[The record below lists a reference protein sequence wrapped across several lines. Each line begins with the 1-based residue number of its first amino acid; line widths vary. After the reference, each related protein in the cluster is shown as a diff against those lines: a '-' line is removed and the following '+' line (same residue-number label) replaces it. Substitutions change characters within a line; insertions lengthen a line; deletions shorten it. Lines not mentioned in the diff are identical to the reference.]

1 MAFVMAPR
9 GPSRSYQLNG
19 EKHTDGQSASADLCG
34 PVWTWLDDVQP
45 EGPEIGTMIAELS
58 HRRIPVDP
66 TLIAYATKIKG
77 SDPRFVDS
85 PDLAL
90 APAAMRSSFSILN
103 PVRDW
108 TTHDFEHGRRSWHKM
123 DALVQ
128 AYSRGGVLLTAGSDE
143 PNPWVVPGPSL
154 HTEPELLVEAGLSP
168 LVVLTI
174 ATRNGADSLGILKDV
189 GTVSVGKRAD
199 LIVIDRDPTKDIRNT
214 RAISLIVAQGR
225 V

>member
-154 HTEPELLVEAGLSP
+154 HPEPALLVEAGLSP
-168 LVVLTI
+168 P
-174 ATRNGADSLGILKDV
+174 RNPERCWNRECGQKG
-189 GTVSVGKRAD
+189 RP
-199 LIVIDRDPTKDIRNT
+199 DRYRSGSDK
-214 RAISLIVAQGR
+214 
-225 V
+225 